1 MMGYPSD
8 RLLEEVAY
16 VAYYLH
22 WQYEEIVSMEHRER
36 QWWVEEIAKV
46 NQKLNE
52 PVQENAAWR

>member
-16 VAYYLH
+16 IAYYLH
-22 WQYEEIVSMEHRER
+22 WQYAEILSMEHRER

-52 PVQENAAWR
+52 PSQEIAAWR